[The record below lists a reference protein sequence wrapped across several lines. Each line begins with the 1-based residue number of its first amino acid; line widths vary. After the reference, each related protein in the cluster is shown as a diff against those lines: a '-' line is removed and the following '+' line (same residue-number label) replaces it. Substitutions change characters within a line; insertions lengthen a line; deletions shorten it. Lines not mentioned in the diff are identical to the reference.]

1 MTYPLFYSPQVTKA
15 AVNSLVTLDTATSGH
30 AIRSQRLKAN
40 DAVLVSDGAGAL
52 AEGTIELA
60 DAQHTTVRVQH
71 VTVQQPP
78 RVRVNLVQA
87 LAKGDRDL
95 LAVEMATELGV
106 DTVTPWQAQRSIVR
120 IRSDRAEKMLGKWQ
134 AKVRAAAQQSRRA
147 IIPTVHEPLA
157 GSQVAN
163 LHNPMQGHHVLVLH
177 EDGASNITA
186 AVETLSQANTVHIV
200 VGPEGGVAPE
210 ELRAIE
216 DAGGIAVK
224 IGTNILRASTAGPV
238 ALTLLNQL
246 FERW

>member
-1 MTYPLFYSPQVTKA
+1 M
-15 AVNSLVTLDTATSGH
+15 
-30 AIRSQRLKAN
+30 
-40 DAVLVSDGAGAL
+40 
-52 AEGTIELA
+52 
-60 DAQHTTVRVQH
+60 
-71 VTVQQPP
+71 
-78 RVRVNLVQA
+78 
-87 LAKGDRDL
+87 
-95 LAVEMATELGV
+95 
-106 DTVTPWQAQRSIVR
+106 DTVTPWQRSVR
-120 IRSDRAEKMLGKWQ
+120 SSDRSDRAEKCWEV

-163 LHNPMQGHHVLVLH
+163 LHHPMQGHHVLVLH

-224 IGTNILRASTAGPV
+224 IGTNILRASTAGSI